1 MHLPRGG
8 MNEAMRLAAQMQR
21 KIEATKKRIK
31 DFEVT
36 GSAAGEKVK
45 VTVTY
50 EGKVKQIVVDPEF
63 LAAEGLE
70 MALDSICAATN
81 TAMEEADKLVDAEL
95 AKVTG
100 GIKLPTGF

>member
-1 MHLPRGG
+1 MQFRGG

-36 GSAAGEKVK
+36 GSSAGEKVK

-50 EGKVKQIVVDPEF
+50 EGKVRGITIDPEF

-70 MALDSICAATN
+70 FALDAVCAATN
-81 TAMEEADKLVDAEL
+81 TAMDEADKLVEAEL
-95 AKVTG
+95 GKVTG
-100 GIKLPTGF
+100 GIKLPAGF